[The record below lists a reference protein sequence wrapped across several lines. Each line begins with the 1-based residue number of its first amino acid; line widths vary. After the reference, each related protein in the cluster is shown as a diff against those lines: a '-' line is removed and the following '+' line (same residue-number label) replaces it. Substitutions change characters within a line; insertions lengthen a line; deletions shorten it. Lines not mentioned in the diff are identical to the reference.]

1 MPRIARTIEEVD
13 IVKQQILD
21 AAVKIITNNGFSKL
35 SMRRI
40 AAQLGVS
47 ATTIY
52 NYYTSKDELYFYIR
66 IKGFERLFE
75 YFEKAYDI
83 PVSTREK
90 FIGIIHGYVDFG
102 LTYPDYYEIMFL
114 NRNVPKF
121 LDCVGTP
128 LENVASQEKAVA
140 LKPFLFTIE
149 KFKEHLGL
157 EDAPAHELTMQL
169 WVELNGLVSL
179 CISRLIREV
188 YEKQQQF
195 IESYLDTIACRYL
208 PVEMQ
213 DEAFY

>member
-1 MPRIARTIEEVD
+1 MPRIARNTEEVD
-13 IVKQQILD
+13 SVKQQILD

-90 FIGIIHGYVDFG
+90 FIGII
-102 LTYPDYYEIMFL
+102 TA
-114 NRNVPKF
+114 VP
-121 LDCVGTP
+121 
-128 LENVASQEKAVA
+128 
-140 LKPFLFTIE
+140 
-149 KFKEHLGL
+149 
-157 EDAPAHELTMQL
+157 
-169 WVELNGLVSL
+169 
-179 CISRLIREV
+179 
-188 YEKQQQF
+188 
-195 IESYLDTIACRYL
+195 
-208 PVEMQ
+208 
-213 DEAFY
+213 

>member
-1 MPRIARTIEEVD
+1 MPRIARNTEEVD
-13 IVKQQILD
+13 SVKQQILD
-21 AAVKIITNNGFSKL
+21 AAVKIISNNGFSKL

-128 LENVASQEKAVA
+128 LEAVATKEKAVA
-140 LKPFLFTIE
+140 LKPFIFTVEKLQHHLDIE
-149 KFKEHLGL
+149 PKL
-157 EDAPAHELTMQL
+157 AYELAMQL

-179 CISRLIREV
+179 CISRLLREV
-188 YEKQQQF
+188 NEKQQRF
-195 IESYLDTIACRYL
+195 VDSYLDTIVCRYL
-208 PVEMQ
+208 PVDME
-213 DEAFY
+213 